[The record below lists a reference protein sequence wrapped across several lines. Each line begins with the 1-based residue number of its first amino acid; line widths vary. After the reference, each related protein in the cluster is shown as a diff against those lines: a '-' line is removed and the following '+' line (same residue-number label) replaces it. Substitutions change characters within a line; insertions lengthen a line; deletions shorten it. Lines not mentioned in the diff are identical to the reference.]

1 LSTSGFESP
10 FDAAAVEALLDRAKN
25 RSAQLRR
32 RRFLMFAGAPPR
44 RTTRS
49 DPPRTVER
57 TPPPPPRRFSPSV
70 MALGGGGVVVAVVIA
85 IVLANVT
92 GGGPLARLRSGAQPP
107 ASASATATVL
117 SEITAVTPQE
127 ASAVSLDAEAIAPP
141 SVTTGQPPL
150 TIGGKP
156 GVVFI
161 GGEFCPYCAAE
172 RWPIIMAFSRFGT
185 FSGLT
190 EISSSPWDSDPSTAT
205 FSFHGATYS
214 SPALTL
220 DAVEYESNDTHGLGT
235 RTILQPLSPLEAQ
248 VWKTYDN
255 NPGFPFLDIGN
266 KVLVLSPSFDP
277 TYMAG
282 LNQADI
288 ASKLSNPDDP
298 LTQRIVGT
306 ANYIT
311 AAICSILGPSAS
323 AASPWCSQP
332 VIMQAALAMGL
343 P

>member
-1 LSTSGFESP
+1 
-10 FDAAAVEALLDRAKN
+10 
-25 RSAQLRR
+25 
-32 RRFLMFAGAPPR
+32 M
-44 RTTRS
+44 
-49 DPPRTVER
+49 
-57 TPPPPPRRFSPSV
+57 
-70 MALGGGGVVVAVVIA
+70 AVVIA
-85 IVLANVT
+85 VVLASVT
-92 GGGPLARLRSGAQPP
+92 GGGPVARIRSGSEPP
-107 ASASATATVL
+107 PSTSATATVL

-127 ASAVSLDAEAIAPP
+127 ASTVSLDGEAIAPP
-141 SVTTGQPPL
+141 TVMKGQPPL

-190 EISSSPWDSDPSTAT
+190 EISSSPFDTDPSTAT
-205 FSFHGATYS
+205 FSFHGSTYS
-214 SPALTL
+214 SPDVTF
-220 DAVEYESNDTHGLGT
+220 DAVEYESNDTTGVGT
-235 RTILQPLSPLEAQ
+235 RTILQALSPLEAQ
-248 VWKTYDN
+248 VWRTYDQSS
-255 NPGFPFLDIGN
+255 GFPFLDVGN
-266 KVLVLSPSFDP
+266 KVFVLSPSFDP
-277 TYMAG
+277 ASMAG
-282 LNQADI
+282 LDQADI
-288 ASKLSNPDDP
+288 AAKLSNPDDP